1 MGPSLQNMLTLNQT
15 IEYLAIDS
23 AMDIISS
30 SYVLFLTT
38 GLSCNNSLKG
48 LSVPIPLSQ
57 YRQTVL
63 ESDEERTKDFFSVI
77 SQKDNLT
84 EFEVYF
90 TITSFWAQ
98 QPLLQ
103 KYLKN
108 NKFYHKQGLPLITEL
123 LKLHKTIKI
132 LKLHMKDVCYSNE
145 PRPKYTEIAPKFWQI
160 VFSHSSLEHIGITWS
175 PVLEHTFK
183 SQEKTLIEMHSQL
196 RPTRL
201 LPTIGSVYPKMY
213 KWF

>member
-1 MGPSLQNMLTLNQT
+1 MYQFH
-15 IEYLAIDS
+15 YLS
-23 AMDIISS
+23 
-30 SYVLFLTT
+30 
-38 GLSCNNSLKG
+38 K
-48 LSVPIPLSQ
+48 
-57 YRQTVL
+57 RQTVL

-108 NKFYHKQGLPLITEL
+108 NKFSHKQGLPLITEL

-132 LKLHMKDVCYSNE
+132 LKLHLKDVCYSNE
-145 PRPKYTEIAPKFWQI
+145 PQPKYTEIAQHFGKLSFHI
-160 VFSHSSLEHIGITWS
+160 LHLNTLE
-175 PVLEHTFK
+175 
-183 SQEKTLIEMHSQL
+183 
-196 RPTRL
+196 L
-201 LPTIGSVYPKMY
+201 LGHQS
-213 KWF
+213 

>member
-30 SYVLFLTT
+30 SYVSFLAIR
-38 GLSCNNSLKG
+38 LSCNNSLQG
-48 LSVPIPLSQ
+48 LSVPISLSR

-63 ESDEERTKDFFSVI
+63 ESGEERTEDFFSVI

-84 EFEVYF
+84 EFEEFF

-103 KYLKN
+103 KY
-108 NKFYHKQGLPLITEL
+108 
-123 LKLHKTIKI
+123 
-132 LKLHMKDVCYSNE
+132 
-145 PRPKYTEIAPKFWQI
+145 
-160 VFSHSSLEHIGITWS
+160 
-175 PVLEHTFK
+175 
-183 SQEKTLIEMHSQL
+183 
-196 RPTRL
+196 
-201 LPTIGSVYPKMY
+201 
-213 KWF
+213 